1 MARLLLIFLIVLL
14 PLRGWA
20 AERMVHPAEH
30 GQAVVL
36 MAQADAS
43 GMSEDCALHMQQQQM
58 ASHHANGDDQNNAHS
73 GCQACQLCMPLA
85 ALDSP
90 STVPAAVL
98 PHGVPVPR
106 IRTLVSADPA
116 RHAKP
121 PIS

>member
-1 MARLLLIFLIVLL
+1 
-14 PLRGWA
+14 
-20 AERMVHPAEH
+20 MV
-30 GQAVVL
+30 
-36 MAQADAS
+36 QADES
-43 GMSEDCALHMQQQQM
+43 GMSEDCALHMQMGQM
-58 ASHHANGDDQNNAHS
+58 ASDHHSGDEHKAHS

-90 STVPAAVL
+90 STLPAAVL
-98 PHGVPVPR
+98 PQVVPVPR